1 MRGNPI
7 ALRRDLADGCGVP
20 SPGGE
25 DAGQAGCPTS
35 RRGGERAGAKPPG
48 YALADYGLSRK
59 ARPATMAERVQGA
72 CKVSFLA
79 FPPPSQPPLEE
90 SGALPRRG
98 GLGSSQVEG
107 FSRER
112 GFRHSN
118 ELTIRLPL
126 PPLLLAGG
134 GGVGPPN
141 GECNARLCWKT
152 LHLRRVLGEG
162 GVAKNSVCRH
172 SGSSADQSGQY
183 SKKAG

>member
-20 SPGGE
+20 GPGGE

-79 FPPPSQPPLEE
+79 FPPPCPLSC
-90 SGALPRRG
+90 SG
-98 GLGSSQVEG
+98 
-107 FSRER
+107 ER
-112 GFRHSN
+112 G
-118 ELTIRLPL
+118 ELGLPMANATRGC
-126 PPLLLAGG
+126 AGK
-134 GGVGPPN
+134 PY
-141 GECNARLCWKT
+141 T
-152 LHLRRVLGEG
+152 
-162 GVAKNSVCRH
+162 
-172 SGSSADQSGQY
+172 
-183 SKKAG
+183 